1 MTPDYKSALGL
12 TDEHCRR
19 RRYDY
24 RLRILIL
31 NGWVAVRSGL
41 AASFTCA
48 VKRYG
53 AVVDAVDVGVP
64 LIAPVL
70 RLNDKPGGRDPL
82 ELTMDAAI
90 FPRTASV
97 AL

>member
-1 MTPDYKSALGL
+1 
-12 TDEHCRR
+12 
-19 RRYDY
+19 
-24 RLRILIL
+24 LIL
-31 NGWVAVRSGL
+31 NGWVAVRWGL

-82 ELTMDAAI
+82 EIDHGCGNISSDRQRSAVINPVVVLRAE
-90 FPRTASV
+90 
-97 AL
+97 